1 MKNQIKRLF
10 KKIKDEVRKEKLFS
24 QIPIVLCLFVV
35 SLYVLSPTYARDLE
49 SAASSL
55 STRTSKLGLLLAPL
69 GFSLAAI
76 FMIFGHQK
84 GATLLSLSIVAVI
97 ALAGGNSAVHW
108 LSSIVG

>member
-1 MKNQIKRLF
+1 MKQHIKRFF
-10 KKIKDEVRKEKLFS
+10 KKLKDEIENEKLFS
-24 QIPIVLCLFVV
+24 QIPIIVCLIVTA
-35 SLYVLSPTYARDLE
+35 LYVLSPAYARDLE

>member
-1 MKNQIKRLF
+1 MKLQLKQFFEKIREKWKR
-10 KKIKDEVRKEKLFS
+10 EKVSS
-24 QIPIVLCLFVV
+24 QIPLVLCFLIM
-35 SLYVLSPTYARDLE
+35 SLYFLSPAFARDLE